1 MDPNQPS
8 SLQAPAQPQ
17 KNILLRAVPPRAKLI
32 KFLPAFLVII
42 IVLAGIISGLVFAS
56 RNKAQQ
62 TSTGT
67 AQEENLP
74 KEVKESF
81 AQTFRDQAEGI
92 VEKNDKLD
100 KYAQGTHKLIR
111 PGGESQTAYL
121 TSSVLDMDQYVGKKV
136 KVYGETFSSSQV
148 GWLMDVGKV
157 EVIE

>member
-1 MDPNQPS
+1 MEEIK
-8 SLQAPAQPQ
+8 LPADKPQ
-17 KNILLRAVPPRAKLI
+17 EPKPQSNLRAVPAKNNL
-32 KFLPAFLVII
+32 KKLLPIVLVVVII
-42 IVLAGIISGLVFAS
+42 AAGVASGLVFSSIGKSA
-56 RNKAQQ
+56 KLQQ
-62 TSTGT
+62 TAG
-67 AQEENLP
+67 AEEELP

-111 PGGESQTAYL
+111 PGGESQTAFL
-121 TSSVLDMDQYVGKKV
+121 TSSVLDLDDYVGKKV
-136 KVYGETFSSSQV
+136 KVYGETFGSSQV